1 MAHPRRVGGSAALLA
16 ALALV
21 VAGCGREGAGGGPAA
36 TAATTA
42 PATTAPATTLPAIG
56 EGCLAPAERAH
67 TLRFRAEDG
76 ASVAAVVL
84 GRGRA
89 GVVLAHQVSASLC
102 QMLPYARELA
112 KQGYR
117 ALALDL
123 EGYGASTQPPGEG
136 HYDADVVAAVQ
147 ALRDRGAT
155 RVALLGASL
164 GGTTVVTAA
173 ARTRPPV
180 DAVVC
185 LSGPSSFSNM
195 DAAAAAKD
203 VTAPALF
210 VGGRQDPGAVEAART
225 MYAAARA
232 PGREL
237 LVVPGPYHGVDLL
250 DPAIGPDAAKVRAAV
265 TRFLREHAP
274 T

>member
-1 MAHPRRVGGSAALLA
+1 MAHPRRGRRVGGSAALLV

-21 VAGCGREGAGGGPAA
+21 VAGCGRDGASGGPAA
-36 TAATTA
+36 TAT
-42 PATTAPATTLPAIG
+42 TTAPATTLPAIG

-67 TLRFRAEDG
+67 TLRFRADDG

-225 MYAAARA
+225 MYGAARE
-232 PGREL
+232 PGRLL

-250 DPAIGPDAAKVRAAV
+250 DPTLGPDAAKVRAAV